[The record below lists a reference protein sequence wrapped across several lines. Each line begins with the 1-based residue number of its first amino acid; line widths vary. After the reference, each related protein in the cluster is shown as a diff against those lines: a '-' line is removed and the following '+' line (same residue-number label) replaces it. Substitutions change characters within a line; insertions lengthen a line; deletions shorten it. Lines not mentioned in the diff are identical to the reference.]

1 MQINGLVA
9 AVTGGGSGLGEAT
22 ARALAA
28 NGAKVACLDVN
39 MKGAEA
45 VAADIGGAAI
55 RCDVSSAESGVAAM
69 AEIRE
74 KLGDWPRILVNCA
87 GIARDLPVME
97 TSTELFR
104 QIMDVNVT
112 GSFITCKA
120 AVERMGDELA
130 IVNISSVS
138 GVRANK
144 GRVAYGASKAA
155 VKLMSEV
162 MAGEW
167 GRSGVRINVIAPGP
181 IDTPLIARL
190 HTPEDRLV
198 WTSKVPQGRYGDTE
212 EIAAAVSFL
221 VSDEASYITGHT
233 LAVDG
238 GFLSAGIL
246 ADNKG

>member
-1 MQINGLVA
+1 MNRVA
-9 AVTGGGSGLGEAT
+9 VVTGGASGIGLAVVERLLGDGWSLGIVDANR
-22 ARALAA
+22 AALAE
-28 NGAKVACLDVN
+28 
-39 MKGAEA
+39 AEA
-45 VAADIGGAAI
+45 ELEGEDALFIACDITDEEEVSDAFDQMADALGPIGA
-55 RCDVSSAESGVAAM
+55 
-69 AEIRE
+69 
-74 KLGDWPRILVNCA
+74 LVNCA
-87 GIARDLPVME
+87 GIARDLPALE

-138 GVRANK
+138 GLRANK

-167 GRSGVRINVIAPGP
+167 GRSGVRVNVIAPGP
-181 IDTPLIARL
+181 VDTPLISRL
-190 HTPEDRLV
+190 HTAEDRLV

-246 ADNKG
+246 AESKG